1 MPSYQPNK
9 WHAKGMSLQIL
20 ECNMFL
26 LRKASYQTR
35 FLSLVKTKT
44 KMCRARGAKDWFI
57 FPSLYFTLPFF
68 CCSKRWAAP
77 IGHLSSFLSSQ
88 AWLLAY
94 LRYGSTLEPQLPQF
108 NPNLKDKPY
117 SFMFF
122 FYYDTLQFG
131 QIVVLAAQPEIIL
144 SELGCWNP

>member
-1 MPSYQPNK
+1 MACKRDEFADFWVYHVFVEEGRLPGTLFVPSQN
-9 WHAKGMSLQIL
+9 
-20 ECNMFL
+20 
-26 LRKASYQTR
+26 
-35 FLSLVKTKT
+35 KT
-44 KMCRARGAKDWFI
+44 KMCRARGAEDWFI
-57 FPSLYFTLPFF
+57 FLSLYFTLPFF

-131 QIVVLAAQPEIIL
+131 QIVVFGCPARDNFVRTGMLEIPT
-144 SELGCWNP
+144 WNP